1 MVDNLIYILL
11 HADHQHHYA
20 VSAPFLIGLFA
31 SVMHVVSGP
40 DHLAAVTPLAI
51 ENKLKSWTIGLG
63 WGLGHTFGMLLIGM
77 LFIFFKNYIPL
88 DAISAYSEMLVGL
101 VLIGIGLWAFWR
113 IFFRSKA
120 THAHPHSHI
129 TRQGEVVT
137 HIHKHVHPAQ
147 NQHTHIHAKRI
158 NQNVFS
164 ALIIGL
170 IHGLAGVSHLLG
182 VLPTLAFTSNID
194 SALYL
199 SGFGIGT
206 IASMVVFSFL
216 LGFVSYQSSEKAKP
230 IIFKTIQFT
239 GAFASLAVGVY
250 WITLTL

>member
-1 MVDNLIYILL
+1 
-11 HADHQHHYA
+11 
-20 VSAPFLIGLFA
+20 
-31 SVMHVVSGP
+31 
-40 DHLAAVTPLAI
+40 LAAVTPLAI

>member
-1 MVDNLIYILL
+1 MIDNLISILL
-11 HADHQHHYA
+11 HADHQHHYP

-51 ENKLKSWTIGLG
+51 ENKLKSWAIGLS
-63 WGLGHTFGMLLIGM
+63 WGLGHTFGMLLIGV
-77 LFIFFKNYIPL
+77 LFIFFKNYLPV
-88 DAISAYSEMLVGL
+88 DAISAYSEMLVGI

-113 IFFRSKA
+113 IFVSSNT
-120 THAHPHSHI
+120 THAHPHSH
-129 TRQGEVVT
+129 TDEQGEVFT
-137 HIHKHVHPAQ
+137 HVHEHMHPAQ
-147 NQHTHIHAKRI
+147 NQHLHKHPKKIR
-158 NQNVFS
+158 QNVFS

-182 VLPTLAFTSNID
+182 VLPTLAFPSNVD
-194 SALYL
+194 STLYL
-199 SGFGIGT
+199 TGFGIGT
-206 IASMVVFSFL
+206 IVAMVVFSFL

-250 WITLTL
+250 WIALTF

>member
-101 VLIGIGLWAFWR
+101 VLIGIGLWAFWC

-182 VLPTLAFTSNID
+182 VLPTLTSNID